1 MTKKVKENAEA
12 EGILNDP
19 KPMVT
24 YDTHKST
31 IMHRKMQFPFFK
43 SRKNRSKP
51 NFDFKIDPKKSLQKI
66 TEKHFK
72 KLRKRKKKFKKKNL
86 RKNSR

>member
-43 SRKNRSKP
+43 SRKNRSEP

-72 KLRKRKKKFKKKNL
+72 KLRKKVKKKN
-86 RKNSR
+86 

>member
-72 KLRKRKKKFKKKNL
+72 KLRKK
-86 RKNSR
+86 

>member
-43 SRKNRSKP
+43 SRKNRSEP

-66 TEKHFK
+66 TEKHLK
-72 KLRKRKKKFKKKNL
+72 KLRKKKKFKKKIYEKIHDN
-86 RKNSR
+86 